1 MPTQAELARREL
13 ARRELARRAAASGSL
28 GVGVQGN
35 APAPPPTYSRTTE
48 GVVDRVVS
56 AADSAR
62 QGAQDSAYELSK
74 LTRFLPGGSIIE
86 TAPQAFNDRMYHR
99 LPRRVPNGMIER
111 NAERIGGLAPNA
123 LVPGGLGV
131 RVASVVLP
139 WAGGAIGRALNGD
152 TGEAYGELA
161 GSLLSPSGEANAAEE
176 AGTLLRRHG
185 RNMGAINPVDLNLE
199 AQRLRASGVMP
210 AFVDLTNENGR
221 AVTGTFASRGVTGSR
236 QVNAFVAA
244 RERNLPGAVVTA
256 TREHVSPTPVRA
268 PERVETVVPGQPGAA
283 VSATLNTSRDAAL
296 RNVDRAYAAAREAGA
311 ERLLVPRTEIPVL
324 RDNLQRSVV
333 GGWDEGTAPGVYREI
348 DNLTN
353 RQDVTVEDLM
363 RSRTRLGNLA
373 QSNDRVLASAART
386 ARRALDGEISRLE
399 SVVSGPDATGP
410 NAVAAWRRA
419 NRIRA
424 RYGRQYEGGD
434 LLERLTA
441 REPHGGDFGAQV
453 VPTEAASNAALGSGQ
468 TVRVGNDTL
477 RDFRRLRGRLG
488 PNSAEWR
495 AFQDEATDRLIGNNP
510 NSYGEAY
517 RAFAARNPDVAALLV
532 PADRRAE
539 LLAAQGERG
548 GRRVMDLTQPNP
560 LEGVTA
566 AQLQDARNA
575 AAGVI
580 ERRAR
585 SGGAADVIDQVQL
598 PEMHDRLVSILG
610 SDAAATAFERRLA
623 AEQEL
628 VGNARQIR
636 TPPVPQLSN
645 PIADAAQTAGA
656 VTAAAGGLQHGMLF
670 SQTTRWASKF
680 RINPEAA
687 DRFTQAALDPAQTDA
702 ILREVRRGYGPSA
715 ERALRGIIRRA
726 RRAPGTVGSA
736 AGALNGN
743 AE

>member
-161 GSLLSPSGEANAAEE
+161 GSLLSPSGEVNAAEE
-176 AGTLLRRHG
+176 AGNFMRRYG
-185 RNMGAINPVDLNLE
+185 REMGAISVPHLTDE
-199 AQRLRASGVMP
+199 AMRLRMTGASP
-210 AFVDLTNENGR
+210 
-221 AVTGTFASRGVTGSR
+221 TFADIGNQNTRAIVGFVAGRGNTGSE
-236 QVNAFVAA
+236 QVNAFRAA

-268 PERVETVVPGQPGAA
+268 PERVETVVPGTAGAA
-283 VSATLNTSRDAAL
+283 VSTTLNTSRDAAL
-296 RNVDRAYAAAREAGA
+296 TNVNRAYDAAREAGA

-424 RYGRQYEGGD
+424 RYGRQYEGDD

-441 REPHGGDFGAQV
+441 REPRGGDFGAQV

-510 NSYGEAY
+510 NNYGEAY
-517 RAFAARNPDVAALLV
+517 RRFAARNPDVAALLV

-539 LLAAQGERG
+539 LLAAQGEAA
-548 GRRVMDLTQPNP
+548 GRQIM
-560 LEGVTA
+560 TA
-566 AQLQDARNA
+566 DAVPAIAAVPAGQRQDALNA

-580 ERRAR
+580 ERGAGSGNPQGLIQSMLTPEQHAR
-585 SGGAADVIDQVQL
+585 NVALLGSEEAALAYERRLDTAGRLVRNAEEIRSPMVPQISNPQADTVNAIGGAA
-598 PEMHDRLVSILG
+598 
-610 SDAAATAFERRLA
+610 A
-623 AEQEL
+623 
-628 VGNARQIR
+628 
-636 TPPVPQLSN
+636 
-645 PIADAAQTAGA
+645 
-656 VTAAAGGLQHGMLF
+656 GLQGAARGMLF
-670 SQTTRWASKF
+670 AQAQRWMTKF
-680 RINPEAA
+680 RIDPQQA
-687 DRFTQAALDPAQTDA
+687 DRITQAALDPAQTDA